1 MNIQTEVEVAGHR
14 LPIVIERVNESY
26 QATSPAL
33 EGFLV
38 LADSLEEVLSLA
50 PDVARALLE
59 SMEDKGVTPL
69 FPTRPQPLSS
79 LEPLIGIMPAGGDA
93 LQDSEALYDADW

>member
-1 MNIQTEVEVAGHR
+1 MNMQTEVEVAGHP

-38 LADSLEEVLSLA
+38 LADSFEEVLSLA
-50 PDVARALLE
+50 PGVARDLLE
-59 SMEDKGVTPL
+59 AMQEKAPPRCSQRGPNLCPRWST
-69 FPTRPQPLSS
+69 
-79 LEPLIGIMPAGGDA
+79 
-93 LQDSEALYDADW
+93 

>member
-1 MNIQTEVEVAGHR
+1 MNMQTEVEVAGHR

-38 LADSLEEVLSLA
+38 LADSLEEVVSLA
-50 PDVARALLE
+50 PGVARDLLE
-59 SMEDKGVTPL
+59 AMQDKGATPL

-79 LEPLIGIMPAGGDA
+79 LEPLIGTMPAGGDA